1 MTLRPLLTQA
11 LAVLVALAL
20 PVLAQTTAPAQT
32 PAQGLVIPPHNCVAP
47 EYPTRSGSQK
57 RGEAYNRTVEAF
69 NRDYKA
75 YGECVRKY
83 VDETK
88 TWIKNIADASN
99 KAIDEFNKFNEEVK
113 KKVEE
118 DKD

>member
-1 MTLRPLLTQA
+1 VVIVQDKARRFF
-11 LAVLVALAL
+11 
-20 PVLAQTTAPAQT
+20 PVPYDFDLSGMVHPPYAAPDPRLFQ
-32 PAQGLVIPPHNCVAP
+32 
-47 EYPTRSGSQK
+47 RSATERLY
-57 RGEAYNRTVEAF
+57 RGPCRTVEAF

-99 KAIDEFNKFNEEVK
+99 KAIDEFNKYNEEVK